1 MQRLYNMAKMTFNID
16 ADEYREASNIEL
28 TIPDDMTIF
37 EYKTICIRMASALG
51 YHHETIS
58 KAFVETEED
67 RKTFNDLINELKK
80 DF

>member
-1 MQRLYNMAKMTFNID
+1 MLRLYNMAKMTFNID
-16 ADEYREASNIEL
+16 ADDYREASNIEL

-51 YHHETIS
+51 YHHTTIE
-58 KAFVETEED
+58 KAFVETEEE

-80 DF
+80 TI

>member
-1 MQRLYNMAKMTFNID
+1 MQRLYNMAKLIFDTEAND
-16 ADEYREASNIEL
+16 YREASKIEL
-28 TIPDDMTIF
+28 TIPDDMNIF

-58 KAFVETEED
+58 KAFVETEEE

-80 DF
+80 TI